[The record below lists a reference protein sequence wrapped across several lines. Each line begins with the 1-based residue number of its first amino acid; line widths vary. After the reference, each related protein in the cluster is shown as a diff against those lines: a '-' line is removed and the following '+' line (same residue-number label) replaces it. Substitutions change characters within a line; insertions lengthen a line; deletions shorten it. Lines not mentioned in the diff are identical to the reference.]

1 MNRQEIA
8 DQLLQALTEVAPE
21 VDPQTIAPAKLLR
34 QQVDLDSA
42 DWLNFL
48 VAVHERL
55 GVDIPD
61 ADAAKL
67 STLDKLVDYCAQR
80 LGAGDAAAAH

>member
-1 MNRQEIA
+1 MNRDQIR
-8 DQLLQALTEVAPE
+8 DQLLLALTEVAPE
-21 VDPQTIAPAKLLR
+21 VDAQAIAPARLLR

-48 VAVHERL
+48 VAVHTHL

-67 STLDKLVDYCAQR
+67 STLDKLVDYCAER
-80 LGAGDAAAAH
+80 LGA

>member
-1 MNRQEIA
+1 MNRDELKQSIV
-8 DQLLQALTEVAPE
+8 QALT
-21 VDPQTIAPAKLLR
+21 TIAPEIEAGALKSDKPLR
-34 QQVDLDSA
+34 DQVDLDSA

-48 VAVHERL
+48 VALHARI

-67 STLDKLVDYCAQR
+67 TTLDKLVDYCAR
-80 LGAGDAAAAH
+80 KLAR

>member
-1 MNRQEIA
+1 MNREE
-8 DQLLQALTEVAPE
+8 LKQAIVQTLA
-21 VDPQTIAPAKLLR
+21 TIAPEIDAGALR
-34 QQVDLDSA
+34 PEKPLRDQVDLDSA

-48 VAVHERL
+48 VALHARI

-67 STLDKLVDYCAQR
+67 TTLDKLVDYCAQKLAR
-80 LGAGDAAAAH
+80 

>member
-1 MNRQEIA
+1 MNRDE
-8 DQLLQALTEVAPE
+8 LKQAIVQTLA
-21 VDPQTIAPAKLLR
+21 TIAPEIDAEALKADKPLR
-34 QQVDLDSA
+34 DQIDLDSA

-48 VAVHERL
+48 VALHART

-67 STLDKLVDYCAQR
+67 TTLDKLVDYCGR
-80 LGAGDAAAAH
+80 KLGA

>member
-1 MNRQEIA
+1 MTPDDIRTR
-8 DQLLQALTEVAPE
+8 LLRALTDVAPE
-21 VDPQTIAPAKLLR
+21 VDAAALAPARALR

-48 VAVHERL
+48 VAVHEQL

-61 ADAAKL
+61 ADAARL
-67 STLDKLVDYCAQR
+67 STLDKLVAYCAQR
-80 LGAGDAAAAH
+80 LGV

>member
-1 MNRQEIA
+1 MDRETIRA
-8 DQLLQALTEVAPE
+8 LLLQALTEIAPE
-21 VDPQTIAPAKLLR
+21 IDVPALEPARPLR

-48 VAVHERL
+48 VAVHEKI

-67 STLDKLVDYCAQR
+67 TTLDKLVAYCVERSAP
-80 LGAGDAAAAH
+80 

>member
-1 MNRQEIA
+1 MDRTQIR
-8 DQLLQALTEVAPE
+8 DQLLQALTEIAPE
-21 VDPQTIAPAKLLR
+21 VDARTIADDRALR

-55 GVDIPD
+55 GLDIPD
-61 ADAAKL
+61 AQAAKL
-67 STLDKLVDYCAQR
+67 STLDKLVAYCADR
-80 LGAGDAAAAH
+80 LGA